1 MRYVMSNYLNK
12 GYKDLKGTGSEL
24 RDNRD
29 YDRLVEIVGED
40 GAKRAI
46 RHKLHERNLTE
57 HEWGNY
63 RKVRSTLHNNPL
75 KVREEVKE
83 VNALTEGIMDDD
95 E

>member
-1 MRYVMSNYLNK
+1 MKKDIYNL
-12 GYKDLKGTGSEL
+12 YKDLKGTGSEL

-29 YDRLVEIVGED
+29 YDRLTEMVGGE

-57 HEWGNY
+57 HEWVSY

-75 KVREEVKE
+75 RVREEVEE
-83 VNALTEGIMDDD
+83 VNALTNGLVNDD
-95 E
+95 